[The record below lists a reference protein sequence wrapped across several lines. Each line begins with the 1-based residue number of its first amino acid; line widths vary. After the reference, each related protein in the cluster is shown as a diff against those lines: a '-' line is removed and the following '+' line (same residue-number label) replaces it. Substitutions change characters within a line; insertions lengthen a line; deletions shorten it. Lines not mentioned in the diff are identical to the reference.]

1 MGTVSR
7 FNAKLLELKNSINKS
22 IQISISTNKAVLIEQ
37 QTDGQFDKGQDSQGI
52 QFVPKYAF
60 STKVAKRRKVPSQ
73 PTDRVT
79 LRDTGKL
86 YGNID
91 IQAQTTQ
98 AIITANVE
106 YFKYLI
112 AHYDNN
118 TILGIQTEA
127 MKDFLNEFTLPEIEK
142 NFKTIIRK

>member
-22 IQISISTNKAVLIEQ
+22 IQNSISTNKAVLIEQ
-37 QTDGQFDKGQDSQGI
+37 QTGGQFDKGQDSQGI

-60 STKVAKRRKVPSQ
+60 STKVAKRRKGQ

-86 YGNID
+86 YNNIE

-106 YFKYLI
+106 YFKYLV
-112 AHYDNN
+112 AHYDKN

-127 MKDFLNEFTLPEIEK
+127 MKDFLNKFTLPEIEK
-142 NFKTIIRK
+142 NFKTIIRQ

>member
-7 FNAKLLELKNSINKS
+7 FNAKLLELKDSINKS
-22 IQISISTNKAVLIEQ
+22 IQNSISTNKAVLIEQ

-60 STKVAKRRKVPSQ
+60 STKVAKRKKGQ

-112 AHYDNN
+112 THYDKN

-127 MKDFLNEFTLPEIEK
+127 MKDFLKEFTLPEIEK
-142 NFKTIIRK
+142 NFKTIIRQ

>member
-22 IQISISTNKAVLIEQ
+22 IQNSISTNKAVLIEQ
-37 QTDGQFDKGQDSQGI
+37 QTNGQFDKGQDSQGI
-52 QFVPKYAF
+52 QFVPQYAF
-60 STKVAKRRKVPSQ
+60 STKVAKRRKGQ

-79 LRDTGKL
+79 LKDTGKL
-86 YGNID
+86 YNNIE

-98 AIITANVE
+98 AIISANVE
-106 YFKYLI
+106 YFKYLVT
-112 AHYDNN
+112 HYDKN

-127 MKDFLNEFTLPEIEK
+127 MKDFLKEFTLPEIEK
-142 NFKTIIRK
+142 NFKTIIRQ

>member
-22 IQISISTNKAVLIEQ
+22 IQNSISTNKAVLIEQ
-37 QTDGQFDKGQDSQGI
+37 QTGGQFDKGQDSQGI

-60 STKVAKRRKVPSQ
+60 STKVAKRRKGQ

-79 LRDTGKL
+79 LKDTGKL
-86 YGNID
+86 YNNIE

-112 AHYDNN
+112 THYDKN

-127 MKDFLNEFTLPEIEK
+127 MKDFLNKFTLPEIEK
-142 NFKTIIRK
+142 NFKTIIRQ

>member
-22 IQISISTNKAVLIEQ
+22 IQISINTNKAVLIEQ

-60 STKVAKRRKVPSQ
+60 STKVAKRRKGQ

-112 AHYDNN
+112 TRYDKN

-142 NFKTIIRK
+142 NFKTIIRA

>member
-7 FNAKLLELKNSINKS
+7 FNAKLLELKDSINKS
-22 IQISISTNKAVLIEQ
+22 IKISISTNKAVLIEQ

-60 STKVAKRRKVPSQ
+60 STKVAKRKKGQ

-86 YGNID
+86 YDNID

-142 NFKTIIRK
+142 NFKTIIRQ

>member
-7 FNAKLLELKNSINKS
+7 FNAKLLELKDSINKS
-22 IQISISTNKAVLIEQ
+22 IQNSISTNKAVLIEQ

-60 STKVAKRRKVPSQ
+60 STKVAKRKKGQ

-112 AHYDNN
+112 AHYDKN
-118 TILGIQTEA
+118 TILGIQAEA
-127 MKDFLNEFTLPEIEK
+127 MKDFLKEFTLPEIEK
-142 NFKTIIRK
+142 NFKTIIRQ

>member
-22 IQISISTNKAVLIEQ
+22 IQNSISTNKAVLIEQ
-37 QTDGQFDKGQDSQGI
+37 QTGGQFDKGQDSQGI

-60 STKVAKRRKVPSQ
+60 STKVAKRRKGQ

-79 LRDTGKL
+79 LKDTGKL
-86 YGNID
+86 YNNIE

-106 YFKYLI
+106 YFKYLV
-112 AHYDNN
+112 AHYDKN

-127 MKDFLNEFTLPEIEK
+127 MKDFLKEFTLPEIEK
-142 NFKTIIRK
+142 NFKTIIRQ

>member
-22 IQISISTNKAVLIEQ
+22 IQNSISTNKAVLIEQ
-37 QTDGQFDKGQDSQGI
+37 QTGGQFDKGQDSQGI

-60 STKVAKRRKVPSQ
+60 STKVAKRRKGQ

-79 LRDTGKL
+79 LKDTGKL
-86 YGNID
+86 YNNIE

-106 YFKYLI
+106 YFKYLV
-112 AHYDNN
+112 AHYDKN

-127 MKDFLNEFTLPEIEK
+127 MKDFLNKFTLPEIEK
-142 NFKTIIRK
+142 NFKTIIRQ

>member
-22 IQISISTNKAVLIEQ
+22 IQISINTNKAVLIEQ

-60 STKVAKRRKVPSQ
+60 STKVAKRKKGQ

-112 AHYDNN
+112 THYDKN

-127 MKDFLNEFTLPEIEK
+127 MKDFLKEFTLPEIEK
-142 NFKTIIRK
+142 NFKTIIRQ

>member
-22 IQISISTNKAVLIEQ
+22 IQMSISTNKAVLIEQ
-37 QTDGQFDKGQDSQGI
+37 QTGGQFDKGQDSQGL
-52 QFVPKYAF
+52 QFPQYAL
-60 STKVAKRRKVPSQ
+60 STKVVKRRKGQ

-79 LRDTGKL
+79 LKDTGKL

-106 YFKYLI
+106 YFKYLVT
-112 AHYDNN
+112 HYDKN

-127 MKDFLNEFTLPEIEK
+127 MKDFLKEFTLPEIEK
-142 NFKTIIRK
+142 NFKTIIRA

>member
-22 IQISISTNKAVLIEQ
+22 IQNSISTNKAVLIEQ

-60 STKVAKRRKVPSQ
+60 STKVAKRRKGQ

-98 AIITANVE
+98 AIISANVE

-112 AHYDNN
+112 AHYDKN
-118 TILGIQTEA
+118 TILGIQAEA
-127 MKDFLNEFTLPEIEK
+127 MKDFLKEFTLPEIEK
-142 NFKTIIRK
+142 NFKTIIRQ

>member
-7 FNAKLLELKNSINKS
+7 FNAKLLELKDSINKS
-22 IQISISTNKAVLIEQ
+22 IKISISTNKAVLIEQ

-60 STKVAKRRKVPSQ
+60 STKVAKRKKGQ

-142 NFKTIIRK
+142 NFKTIIRQ

>member
-22 IQISISTNKAVLIEQ
+22 IQNSISTNKAVLIEQ
-37 QTDGQFDKGQDSQGI
+37 QTGGQFDKGQDSQGI
-52 QFVPKYAF
+52 QFIPKYAF
-60 STKVAKRRKVPSQ
+60 STKVAKRRKGQ

-79 LRDTGKL
+79 LKDTGKL
-86 YGNID
+86 YNNIE

-106 YFKYLI
+106 YFKYLVT
-112 AHYDNN
+112 HYDKN

-127 MKDFLNEFTLPEIEK
+127 MKDFLKEFTLPEIEK
-142 NFKTIIRK
+142 NFKIIIRQ

>member
-1 MGTVSR
+1 MV
-7 FNAKLLELKNSINKS
+7 INKS
-22 IQISISTNKAVLIEQ
+22 IQNSISTNKAVLIEQ
-37 QTDGQFDKGQDSQGI
+37 QTGGQFDKGQDSQGI

-60 STKVAKRRKVPSQ
+60 STKVAKRRKGQ

-79 LRDTGKL
+79 LKDTGKL
-86 YGNID
+86 YNNIE

-106 YFKYLI
+106 YFKYLV
-112 AHYDNN
+112 AHYDKN

-127 MKDFLNEFTLPEIEK
+127 MKDFLNKFTLPEIEK
-142 NFKTIIRK
+142 NFKTIIRQ